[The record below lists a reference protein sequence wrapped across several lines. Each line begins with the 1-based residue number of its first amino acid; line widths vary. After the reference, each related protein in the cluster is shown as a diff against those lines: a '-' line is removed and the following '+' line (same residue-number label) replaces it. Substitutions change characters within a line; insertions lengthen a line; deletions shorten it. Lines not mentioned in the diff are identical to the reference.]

1 VTLKDNY
8 KTMALLNYTTEI
20 SSEKSVGEIQKKL
33 AQAGV
38 SQVLHGYDAEGNLT
52 ELSFRIKTQFGVM
65 SFRMPANI
73 EAVQAILRRQ
83 FRSGRSRF
91 TTREHASKVAWR
103 ILKDWVEAQ
112 LALLRTGQVTIEQ
125 AFLSYMQDNTGQ
137 TVYEGL
143 LKKKFSGLALMER
156 TNVIEMK
163 EAK

>member
-1 VTLKDNY
+1 
-8 KTMALLNYTTEI
+8 MPSLLNYTTEI
-20 SSEKSVGEIQKKL
+20 TAEKSVGEIQKKL

-38 SQVLHGYDAEGNLT
+38 SQVLHGYDHEGSLT

-73 EAVQAILRRQ
+73 EAVQAILKRQ
-83 FRSGRSRF
+83 FKSGRSRF
-91 TTREHASKVAWR
+91 TTKEHASRVAWR

-143 LKKKFSGLALMER
+143 LKKKFSGLALMEK

-163 EAK
+163 ENAC